1 MLPLVRKSSLFFH
14 RDFRQ
19 LWTGDSISQVGS
31 AVTVLALPYLA
42 IRGLHASPFQVAL
55 LTMFQ
60 YLAFLLIGLP
70 AGAWVD
76 RMRHRRVMIV
86 GDLGRAVLLGSIPLA
101 YAFHELS
108 LLQLYVVTFGTSVLT
123 LFFDVAY
130 QSLLPALVDG
140 EQLVDGNA
148 KLEATRNVAQ
158 VGGPGLGGVVINVLS
173 APAAI
178 AVDAV
183 SFLFSALF
191 LARIR
196 KVELKP
202 EPRPDSNLRAEI
214 AEGLRFV
221 FGNRILRAIAT
232 TAAISNLCGTIG
244 ISLLM
249 VLLADKL
256 HLSAFLCGL
265 VFCAAALGGIVGAL
279 ATERVVARLGEG
291 PAIWICM
298 IVSTLCW
305 FGALPLYQADW
316 RLAIA
321 ITLHGLGWVT
331 LIIFNITQ
339 VSFRQRVTPKP
350 LLGRMNATIRFVVWG
365 SMPIGALIGGVLGQT
380 IGVRPAMWIGVTGE
394 LLAVLPVL
402 LSPIRGMRE
411 LPASLDSDES
421 DAAVAA

>member
-1 MLPLVRKSSLFFH
+1 MRKSSLLFH

-42 IRGLHASPFQVAL
+42 IRSLHATPFQVAL

-60 YLAFLLIGLP
+60 YLAFLLLGLP

-76 RMRHRRVMIV
+76 RMRHRRVMIT

-101 YAFHELS
+101 YAFHALS

-178 AVDAV
+178 AIDAV
-183 SFLFSALF
+183 SFVLSAVF
-191 LARIR
+191 LGRIR
-196 KVELKP
+196 KVETRP
-202 EPRPDSNLRAEI
+202 VPRPDRNLRAEI

-221 FGNRILRAIAT
+221 FGNRILRAIAC

-249 VLLADKL
+249 VLLADRL

-279 ATERVVARLGEG
+279 VTERVVARLGEG

-298 IVSTLCW
+298 IVSTVCW

-316 RLAIA
+316 RLALA

-380 IGVRPAMWIGVTGE
+380 IGVRPAMWIGVSGE

-402 LSPIRGMRE
+402 FSPIRTMRE
-411 LPASLDSDES
+411 LPATLEPDGSA
-421 DAAVAA
+421 AAVSV